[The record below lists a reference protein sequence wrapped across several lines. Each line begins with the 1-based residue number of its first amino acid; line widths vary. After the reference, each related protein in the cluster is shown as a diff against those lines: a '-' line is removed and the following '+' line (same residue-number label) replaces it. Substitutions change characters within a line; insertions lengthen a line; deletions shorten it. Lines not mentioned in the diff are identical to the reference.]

1 MIEVG
6 AKAKKAWE
14 ERSRQKLKSS
24 PPTTPHVASPEIF
37 IDEKAK
43 KIRLYSHGVKKGNL
57 QMSKVALSDDGLS
70 FQPEPTVI
78 LFDIPFITR
87 TK

>member
-6 AKAKKAWE
+6 AKAKKAYE
-14 ERSRQKLKSS
+14 KRSKQKLKSS

-43 KIRLYSHGVKKGNL
+43 KIRLILSWCKKRKFAN
-57 QMSKVALSDDGLS
+57 V
-70 FQPEPTVI
+70 
-78 LFDIPFITR
+78 
-87 TK
+87 